1 MLPTKNRLSQLM
13 KSLRKSQKEIADE
26 CGVSSS
32 TISRC
37 ATGEIAIS
45 DKIAR
50 TLYNNYGINPEWLNG
65 ENVGMKEPLED
76 IILPTDTAAD
86 RIRYIIAMEGIS
98 IRKLATFSGLP
109 ISSLLRQLTSGNIP
123 VHVAEAIS
131 DTYPKYPPEWIMFGG
146 DTLDCSDSV
155 NNTDTTDE
163 PNNSDGVTTPP
174 NPSGVPLFS
183 SLQMG
188 CGMFKGGEL
197 SAVKGLENGYISLPK
212 SLFPTRDG
220 DLFVIANGRSMID
233 NAHEER
239 SIADGSIVCL
249 RRCTESYIRWGEIYA
264 VSTNDGFVIKR
275 LYQSDNDDCIRC
287 VSSNTEEKYEPFD
300 IPKCEIQGIALVI
313 GVINIKAFA

>member
-1 MLPTKNRLSQLM
+1 MLPNKNRLSLM
-13 KSLRKSQKEIADE
+13 IKRLRKSQKEIADE
-26 CGVSSS
+26 
-32 TISRC
+32 
-37 ATGEIAIS
+37 
-45 DKIAR
+45 
-50 TLYNNYGINPEWLNG
+50 
-65 ENVGMKEPLED
+65 
-76 IILPTDTAAD
+76 
-86 RIRYIIAMEGIS
+86 
-98 IRKLATFSGLP
+98 
-109 ISSLLRQLTSGNIP
+109 
-123 VHVAEAIS
+123 
-131 DTYPKYPPEWIMFGG
+131 WIMFGG
-146 DTLDCSDSV
+146 DTPTSDDSV
-155 NNTDTTDE
+155 NNTNIDDAA
-163 PNNSDGVTTPP
+163 TPP
-174 NPSGVPLFS
+174 EPSGVPLFS

>member
-1 MLPTKNRLSQLM
+1 MLPTKNRFSQMM
-13 KSLRKSQKEIADE
+13 KILRKSQKEIADE
-26 CGVSSS
+26 CGVSAS

-45 DKIAR
+45 YKIAR
-50 TLYNNYGINPEWLNG
+50 TLYENYGINPKWLNG
-65 ENVGMKEPLED
+65 EDVGMNEPLED
-76 IILPTDTAAD
+76 IILPTDTATN
-86 RIRYIIAMEGIS
+86 RIKYIIAMERIS
-98 IRKLATFSGLP
+98 IRKMAKSSGLP
-109 ISSLLRQLTSGNIP
+109 ISSLLRQLKSGNIP
-123 VHVAEAIS
+123 VRVAKAIS
-131 DTYPKYPPEWIMFGG
+131 NKYQQYPADWILFGG
-146 DTLDCSDSV
+146 DTPDCGDSV
-155 NNTDTTDE
+155 YNATDK
-163 PNNSDGVTTPP
+163 SDIDGATTPP
-174 NPSGVPLFS
+174 EPSGVPLFS

>member
-13 KSLRKSQKEIADE
+13 KILRKSQKEIADE
-26 CGVSSS
+26 CGVSAS

-50 TLYNNYGINPEWLNG
+50 TIYENYGVNPKWLNG
-65 ENVGMKEPLED
+65 ENVGMKEPLEG
-76 IILPTDTAAD
+76 IMLPTDTISN

-98 IRKLATFSGLP
+98 IRKLAQSSGLP
-109 ISSLLRQLTSGNIP
+109 ISSLLRQITSGNVP
-123 VHVAEAIS
+123 VSVAIAIS
-131 DTYPKYPPEWIMFGG
+131 DTYPKYPAEWIMFGG
-146 DTLDCSDSV
+146 DTPTSDDSAY
-155 NNTDTTDE
+155 NTATADE
-163 PNNSDGVTTPP
+163 PDTDGTATPP
-174 NPSGVPLFS
+174 EPSGVPLFS

-249 RRCTESYIRWGEIYA
+249 RICTESYIRWGEIYA

>member
-1 MLPTKNRLSQLM
+1 MEKEMLPTKNRLSQLM
-13 KSLRKSQKEIADE
+13 KTLRKSQKEIADE

-45 DKIAR
+45 DKISR
-50 TLYNNYGINPEWLNG
+50 TLYNNYGINPKWLNG
-65 ENVGMKEPLED
+65 ENVGMKEPLEG
-76 IILPTDTAAD
+76 IILPTDTIAN
-86 RIRYIIAMEGIS
+86 RIRYIIAIESIS
-98 IRKLATFSGLP
+98 IRKLASISGIP
-109 ISSLLRQLTSGNIP
+109 QATLLRQLTSGNIP
-123 VHVAEAIS
+123 VNTAIAIS
-131 DTYPKYPPEWIMFGG
+131 DAFPKYPAEWIMFGG
-146 DTLDCSDSV
+146 DTPTSDDSV
-155 NNTDTTDE
+155 NNTNIDDAA
-163 PNNSDGVTTPP
+163 TPP
-174 NPSGVPLFS
+174 EPSGVPLFS